1 MLSTLDASHGERGV
15 IYGTTELA
23 ELAYLSLREM
33 NIDCGGFIVDNPR
46 ESFLR
51 YPVSTTETVSDW
63 QFDRV

>member
-1 MLSTLDASHGERGV
+1 
-15 IYGTTELA
+15 
-23 ELAYLSLREM
+23 M
-33 NIDCGGFIVDNPR
+33 NIDCVGFIVDNPR